1 MISFLRLDFKVDKGI
16 FENELENSINRHAS
30 YPEDI
35 SYDITDA
42 NTSNSNS
49 KMYLLTLDNNNT
61 NAKIKIV
68 SSREPDSSMRFTDA
82 IKLRNYNNSFIISDD
97 YNDNHDLENVLLNTL
112 LSCCKYDKSGI
123 LVSIFNNNQFVLK
136 DGKDLSKGS
145 ELAVVDKKG
154 NVYTYSDKENVTT
167 IDDDISGYVP
177 TYLINDWLEENVAFK
192 EKLNGISQKEQL
204 ELMAQYAIY
213 QKRKETITFSQFRD
227 IFIQIGSF
235 IDIVGGFKDESMKN
249 IYSIIS

>member
-1 MISFLRLDFKVDKGI
+1 MISFLRLDFKVDRAT
-16 FENELENSINRHAS
+16 FENELENSINHHAS

-42 NTSNSNS
+42 NTSSSNS
-49 KMYLLTLDNNNT
+49 KMYLLTMDDNNKNT
-61 NAKIKIV
+61 KIKIV
-68 SSREPDSSMRFTDA
+68 SSHEPDNSMRFTDD

-97 YNDNHDLENVLLNTL
+97 YDNNNTLENILFHTL
-112 LSCCKYDKSGI
+112 LSCCKNDKNGI
-123 LVSIFNNNQFVLK
+123 LVSIFNNDQFVLK
-136 DGKDLSKGS
+136 EGKDLSKGS
-145 ELAVVDKKG
+145 KLAVVDKKG
-154 NVYTYSDKENVTT
+154 NVYTNSDKETVTV
-167 IDDDISGYVP
+167 DEDISGHVP
-177 TYLINDWLEENVAFK
+177 TYLINDWLEENTAFK

-213 QKRKETITFSQFRD
+213 QKRKEMISFSQFRD

-235 IDIVGGFKDESMKN
+235 IDIVGGFKDESMNN